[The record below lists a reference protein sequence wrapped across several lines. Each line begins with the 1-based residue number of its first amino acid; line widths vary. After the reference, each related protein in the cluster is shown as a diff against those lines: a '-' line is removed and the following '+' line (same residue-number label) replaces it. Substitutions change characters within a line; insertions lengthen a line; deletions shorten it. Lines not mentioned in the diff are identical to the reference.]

1 MVEVGIAAVHHAAH
15 SACFQMT
22 QHRLVGGRIERQ
34 IGMARQRLHGNDGA
48 LQVIRGNRGGF
59 HEHGSCKIYGCI
71 CVGVKFFKSILG

>member
-1 MVEVGIAAVHHAAH
+1 
-15 SACFQMT
+15 MT